1 ACMIVRSLA
10 AGYAALGQLPSLTH
24 IVVERFFDDT
34 GGMQLIVH
42 APFGGRVNRAFGL
55 ALRKRFCVNFDFE
68 LQAAATDDAV
78 VLSLGPQHSFPLED
92 AFAFVRSNN
101 VRQAVEQAILYTPL
115 FPTRWRWNATRAL
128 AILRQNAGRKVPA
141 PLQRMRSD
149 DLLAAVFPE
158 QVGCQEN
165 ISGPLEVPDHPLTRQ
180 TVYDCLHEAMDID
193 KLQEIVGRMESGEIR
208 MHARDTT
215 EPSPFSHEILNA
227 KPYAYLDDA
236 PLEERRT
243 RAVSLRR
250 TLPDTVLSEI
260 GRLDPAA
267 IAQVREEAWPD
278 VRDADEL
285 SEVLQVLVALPE
297 NFISPAASPVP
308 ARGGDLFR
316 FLLRETRGARAPVV
330 VARSWSARERA
341 KTSSL

>member
-1 ACMIVRSLA
+1 
-10 AGYAALGQLPSLTH
+10 
-24 IVVERFFDDT
+24 
-34 GGMQLIVH
+34 
-42 APFGGRVNRAFGL
+42 
-55 ALRKRFCVNFDFE
+55 
-68 LQAAATDDAV
+68 
-78 VLSLGPQHSFPLED
+78 
-92 AFAFVRSNN
+92 
-101 VRQAVEQAILYTPL
+101 
-115 FPTRWRWNATRAL
+115 
-128 AILRQNAGRKVPA
+128 AILRQNGGRKVPA

-193 KLQEIVGRMESGEIR
+193 KLEEIVGRMESGEIR

-250 TLPDTVLSEI
+250 TLPDDARDL
-260 GRLDPAA
+260 GALDPAA
-267 IAQVREEAWPD
+267 IERVREEARPSPRDPEELHDTLLNLVVMRPD
-278 VRDADEL
+278 VEAEWHAWFDELVSAGRAAVVRTDAGAFWFAVEHLRSVEALYPGAETVPRVGMPAHLDGGAVERDAAVL
-285 SEVLQVLVALPE
+285 AAVRGHSEYLGPITAGGL
-297 NFISPAASPVP
+297 ASML
-308 ARGGDLFR
+308 A
-316 FLLRETRGARAPVV
+316 
-330 VARSWSARERA
+330 
-341 KTSSL
+341 